1 MANLSDV
8 GSPPHS
14 PVPPLPLS
22 IRNARL
28 PAIKDKKR
36 VLIKDHLFELH
47 FFTTPTWCSHCT
59 QFIFGLGKQGYQCL
73 KCKYAVHKYC
83 ADLISFNCACESLTK
98 LSIKDGGVKHTFE
111 QDSEMNR
118 KTCDHCGQVI
128 RGFFKRGYKCIDP
141 ICQMSVHAHC
151 IDFVPNNCG
160 FLRHKK
166 FGSILLSM
174 TYTEKPDRNVE
185 LKMTIHRAKNL
196 LPADSNGLSDPYCKV
211 RMIDA
216 KGETVFKVTSKID
229 FKTLNPTFE
238 ESYEWTFP
246 YSAANKMLLQVYDYD
261 NIISSDFLGG
271 MSMLVDEVKAYGSG
285 DKMWF
290 NLLSQDVWKSAHELI
305 EIESEEK
312 EIIVKYANTQRRNSQ
327 LDFYQRQASK
337 PQIQLNCI
345 EEEQPEKLSIDTFNL
360 FKLIGKGGFG
370 KVFLAEPKYAGG
382 EMYAIKVI
390 HKYYLVEYDAI
401 DNLGMEKEI
410 LITYGKHNQL
420 SGLKATFQDEFNVY
434 MVMEYIGGGDLF
446 NVITKEQK
454 LPEKS
459 VSFYIA
465 ETSLGL
471 LYLHRRGVIH
481 RDLKLENIMLSLDG
495 HVKIIDFGLSRQG
508 IFNGKTYARTFC
520 GTPTYMAPEI
530 MNRGFYDCAV
540 DLWSLGIIT
549 FELLTGLMPYNGY
562 DVHTLRPL
570 VKRLPIFPSSL
581 SIPSVVFISHLLK
594 YTSSERLGYSPTR
607 GEDNFRSSTFFADID
622 WNRLETR
629 TLSPPPPPQPSSTT
643 NSKMEKL
650 PAKKFEISTGEPHHN
665 LVIDQDAFKKFDYV
679 ESGFLS
685 MQSPM
690 MEFSALS

>member
-1 MANLSDV
+1 MAEYSRNI
-8 GSPPHS
+8 GSPPLS
-14 PVPPLPLS
+14 PVPPVALS

-28 PAIKDKKR
+28 PGIKDKKR

-47 FFTTPTWCSHCT
+47 FFTNPTWCSHCT

-83 ADLISFNCACESLTK
+83 ADLISFNCTCESLTK
-98 LSIKDGGVKHTFE
+98 LSIKDGGVKHKFE
-111 QDSEMNR
+111 QETEMNT
-118 KTCDHCGQVI
+118 KACDHCGQVI
-128 RGFFKRGYKCIDP
+128 QGFFKRGYKCIDP
-141 ICQMSVHAHC
+141 ICQMNVHAHC

-174 TYTEKPDRNVE
+174 KYTEKPDGNVE
-185 LKMTIHRAKNL
+185 LKMTLHRARNL

-211 RMIDA
+211 RMVDA
-216 KGETVFKVTSKID
+216 KGETVFKVTSKIH

-246 YSAANKMLLQVYDYD
+246 YSAKNKMLLRVYDYD

-271 MSMLVDEVKAYGSG
+271 MSMFVDEVKAYGSG
-285 DKMWF
+285 DMMWF
-290 NLLSQDVWKSAHELI
+290 NLLSQEVWISAHELE

-312 EIIVKYANTQRRNSQ
+312 ENIVKHANTQRMNSQ

-337 PQIQLNCI
+337 PQTQLNCI
-345 EEEQPEKLSIDTFNL
+345 EGLPEKLSIDTFNL
-360 FKLIGKGGFG
+360 LKLLGKGGFG
-370 KVFLAEPKYAGG
+370 KVFLAELKQANG
-382 EMYAIKVI
+382 EMYAVKII

-401 DNLGMEKEI
+401 ENLGLEKEI
-410 LITYGKHNQL
+410 LITYGKHSHL
-420 SGLKATFQDEFNVY
+420 SCLMATFQDEFNVY

-446 NVITKEQK
+446 NIITKEQK

-471 LYLHRRGVIH
+471 FYLHRKGVIH
-481 RDLKLENIMLSLDG
+481 RDLKLENIMLTLDG
-495 HVKIIDFGLSRQG
+495 HAKIIDFGLSREG
-508 IFNGKTYARTFC
+508 IFNGKTYAHTFC

-594 YTSSERLGYSPTR
+594 YTSSERLGYSPTS
-607 GEDNFRSSTFFADID
+607 GEDNFRNSTFFLDIEWD
-622 WNRLETR
+622 RLEAR
-629 TLSPPPPPQPSSTT
+629 TLPPPRPSSTT
-643 NSKMEKL
+643 ISTTQKL
-650 PAKKFEISTGEPHHN
+650 TANKFEVSTGEPHHN
-665 LVIDQDAFKKFDYV
+665 LVIDQNVFRKFDYV

-685 MQSPM
+685 MESSM
-690 MEFSALS
+690 MKFSAIS